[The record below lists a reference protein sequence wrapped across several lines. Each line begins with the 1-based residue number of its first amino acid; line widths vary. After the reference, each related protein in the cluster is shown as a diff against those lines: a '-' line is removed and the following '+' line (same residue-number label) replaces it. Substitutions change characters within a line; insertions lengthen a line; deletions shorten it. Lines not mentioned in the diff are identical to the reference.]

1 MKKREIVFYKHYF
14 NEFYLAQTEKVRK
27 KMKNKDIR
35 DCKTLDE
42 LVNIE
47 FGKPGTKERDVFDR
61 ETSAFCLAQTLKE
74 ERLRAGL
81 TQEQLAEKIGTKKT
95 YISKLENGRADIQLN
110 TLFRIFEGLGR
121 RVQLTIL

>member
-1 MKKREIVFYKHYF
+1 
-14 NEFYLAQTEKVRK
+14 
-27 KMKNKDIR
+27 MKNKDIM
-35 DCKTLDE
+35 DCRTLDE

-47 FGKPGTKERDVFDR
+47 FGELGTKARDDFDK
-61 ETSAFCLAQTLKE
+61 ETDAFCLAQTLRE

-95 YISKLENGRADIQLN
+95 YISKLENGKSDIQLN

>member
-1 MKKREIVFYKHYF
+1 MKKREVVFYKHYF

-27 KMKNKDIR
+27 KMKNKDIM
-35 DCKTLDE
+35 DCRTLDE

-47 FGKPGTKERDVFDR
+47 FGKPGTKERDDFDK
-61 ETSAFCLAQTLKE
+61 ETDAFCLAQTLRE

-95 YISKLENGRADIQLN
+95 YISKLENGKSDIQLN